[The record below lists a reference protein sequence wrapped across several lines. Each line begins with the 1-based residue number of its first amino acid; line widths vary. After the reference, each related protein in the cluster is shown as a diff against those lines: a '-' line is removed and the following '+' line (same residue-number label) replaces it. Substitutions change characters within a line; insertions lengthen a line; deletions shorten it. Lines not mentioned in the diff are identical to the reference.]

1 MARFVSSPCEVCSP
15 ASGNKELMLEVDGC
29 ESLLY
34 FEPGEVPKRNTC
46 QAC

>member
-1 MARFVSSPCEVCSP
+1 MARFVSSPCEVCVS

-29 ESLLY
+29 ESFYILNLEKY
-34 FEPGEVPKRNTC
+34 RRDTC